1 MLLQIHQRQIRQ
13 AQPLRQ
19 TLAKKRQVKPSKQM
33 QAKQM
38 QAKLKQARL
47 SKGKIKTLAMLLM
60 LHKRLRKGKLQKLKS
75 RLSVMSMRLK
85 VKIRKTMQQRAI
97 ISQNLWLMSL
107 TAPSPTRRLTG
118 RPLQHLSQI
127 LLSST
132 ELRSL
137 GICPVSS
144 IVQDKM
150 TWPSTRVTPR
160 NTQPKKRHWQT
171 LASRQVKSN
180 LP

>member
-33 QAKQM
+33 
-38 QAKLKQARL
+38 QARL

-97 ISQNLWLMSL
+97 ISQNL
-107 TAPSPTRRLTG
+107 
-118 RPLQHLSQI
+118 
-127 LLSST
+127 
-132 ELRSL
+132 
-137 GICPVSS
+137 
-144 IVQDKM
+144 
-150 TWPSTRVTPR
+150 
-160 NTQPKKRHWQT
+160 
-171 LASRQVKSN
+171 
-180 LP
+180 